1 MRRSD
6 LNELHYIA
14 HIDNVPSILAQ
25 GILCYERA
33 QALSHVSVAMP
44 EIQER
49 RARRTVPSGLPLHE
63 YANLYICA
71 RNPMLYVLSHEHLDL
86 TVLRV
91 STNVLDLPGV
101 IIADGNA
108 SSDYTAFWPSPAG
121 LEKVQGDLVFAEYWT
136 DDDHIEYWRK
146 KRIKCAEVLV
156 PGVVEPRFITGAYVS
171 CQESKRRFRATGA
184 HLPVTINAGLFFG
197 RG

>member
-6 LNELHYIA
+6 LSELHYIA
-14 HIDNVPSILAQ
+14 HIGNVPSILAQ

-33 QALSHVSVAMP
+33 QVLSHVSVAML

-49 RARRTVPSGLPLHE
+49 RAKRIVPGGLPLHK

-71 RNPMLYVLSHEHLDL
+71 RNPMLYKRLGMHLDL

-91 STNVLDLPGV
+91 STEVLDLPGT

-108 SSDYTAFWPSPAG
+108 SSDYTAFWPSPVG
-121 LEKVQGDLVFAEYWT
+121 LERVQGDFVFAEYWT
-136 DDDHIEYWRK
+136 DDDLIEYWHK

-184 HLPVTINAGLFFG
+184 HLPVTINGRLFF
-197 RG
+197 RD